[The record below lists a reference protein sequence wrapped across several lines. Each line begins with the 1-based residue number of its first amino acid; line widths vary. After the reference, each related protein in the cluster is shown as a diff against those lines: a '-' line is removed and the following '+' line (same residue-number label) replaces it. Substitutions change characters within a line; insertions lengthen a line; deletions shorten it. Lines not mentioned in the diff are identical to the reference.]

1 MEVVLGMV
9 IAIAYGI
16 SPGPVNIE
24 TVRRGWTSGVQGAL
38 LFQLGALLGDLIYA
52 VLALAGIGLFVA
64 QAGAQILLGIA
75 GTSLLLYLGG
85 SSLRQSWYGTGI
97 PTASASSVA
106 RPATKRCD
114 FSTGMVI
121 AIANPYAMLFW
132 LSIDGT
138 MLQSTDYYAATFL
151 GGFFLGGL
159 LVALVIA
166 LLAGRSGSL
175 ITPRVSRLASCSFGL
190 ILVGFGLTLGYATVL
205 RF

>member
-9 IAIAYGI
+9 IAIAYSI

-38 LFQLGALLGDLIYA
+38 LFQLGALLGDLAYA
-52 VLALAGIGLFVA
+52 ILALAGIGLFVA

-75 GTSLLLYLGG
+75 GASLLLYLGG
-85 SSLRQSWYGTGI
+85 SSLRQSWRGAGI
-97 PTASASSVA
+97 LTAPA
-106 RPATKRCD
+106 RPTTKRCD
-114 FSTGMVI
+114 FSTGIVI

-132 LSIDGT
+132 LSINGT
-138 MLQSTDYYAATFL
+138 ILQSTHYYAATFL
-151 GGFFLGGL
+151 SGFFLGGL
-159 LVALVIA
+159 LTALVIA

-175 ITPRVSRLASCSFGL
+175 ITPRVFRLASCSFGL